1 MDPFHERL
9 AKVGLAALTEYGFAL
24 AGGYAVQAH
33 GILDRPSEDIDLF
46 TTLASEA
53 RFPEAVR
60 VAAAAFAADGLTVE
74 VLVENPGFAR
84 LLVIDASADRS
95 SKVELGI
102 DWRQHPPT
110 SLAIG
115 PVLARDDAVANK
127 VNALYSRGQA
137 RDYVDVDATLTTG
150 AYSHERLL
158 ALAREHDPGFEP
170 ALFALALRAANR
182 LPLAEFSQ
190 YGLDEPTTKALL
202 ARLTAWADAID
213 TPTG

>member
-9 AKVGLAALTEYGFAL
+9 ARVGLAALAEYGFAL

-53 RFPEAVR
+53 RFAEAVR
-60 VAAAAFAADGLTVE
+60 VAAAAFAADGLSVE

-84 LLVIDASADRS
+84 LLVIDASGGRS

-102 DWRQHPPT
+102 DWRQYPPT
-110 SLAIG
+110 TLDIG

-137 RDYVDVDATLTTG
+137 RDYVDVDAALTTG
-150 AYSHERLL
+150 AYSQERLL
-158 ALAREHDPGFEP
+158 ALAREHDPGFDP
-170 ALFALALRAANR
+170 ALFAQALRAANR

-190 YGLDEPTTKALL
+190 YGLGGSATTALL
-202 ARLTAWADAID
+202 ARLIAWAEAID
-213 TPTG
+213 RQS

>member
-1 MDPFHERL
+1 VDPFHERL
-9 AKVGLAALTEYGFAL
+9 ARVGLSALTDYGFAL

-46 TTLASEA
+46 TTLASEG
-53 RFPEAVR
+53 RFSEAVR
-60 VAAAAFAADGLTVE
+60 VAVAAFAADGLAVE

-110 SLAIG
+110 TLAIG
-115 PVLARDDAVANK
+115 PVLAKDDAVANK

-137 RDYVDVDATLTTG
+137 RDYVDVDAALTTG
-150 AYSHERLL
+150 AYSRERLL
-158 ALAREHDPGFEP
+158 TLAREHDPGFEP
-170 ALFALALRAANR
+170 ALFAQALRAARR
-182 LPLAEFSQ
+182 LPMAEFRQ
-190 YGLDEPTTKALL
+190 YGLDGPATTALL
-202 ARLTAWADAID
+202 ARLSTWAEAID
-213 TPTG
+213 GQP